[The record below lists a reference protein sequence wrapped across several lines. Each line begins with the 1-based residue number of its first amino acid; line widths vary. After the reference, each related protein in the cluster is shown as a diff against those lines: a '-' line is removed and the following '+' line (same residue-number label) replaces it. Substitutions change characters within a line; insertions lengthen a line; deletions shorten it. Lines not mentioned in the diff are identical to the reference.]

1 VDPAT
6 SVLLQYGAVGAIAL
20 IALIGVRIMFG
31 KLTEQMER
39 EKERGDRLEQE
50 LLKLNEAVRGEYLN
64 TISRA
69 SQAIT
74 EATRA
79 VADSLAAAR
88 RG

>member
-1 VDPAT
+1 M
-6 SVLLQYGAVGAIAL
+6 LQYGAVGAIAIL
-20 IALIGVRIMFG
+20 ALIGVRVMFS
-31 KLTEQMER
+31 KLTDQLER

-79 VADSLAAAR
+79 VADSLAAVR